1 MSIKKNLVAA
11 GLLVALT
18 GAVIGCS
25 TATDTATKA
34 VDGAKDAT
42 GKAVEGAK
50 DATGKAVD
58 GAKDTTSKAVD
69 GAKDAT
75 GKAVDGVKGGG
86 LAALVSQAKA
96 PLTIAN
102 GDIKKGN
109 MEKAKEQFGKF
120 ETLWAT
126 VGPQIKPLAG
136 AKYDTIDSSVKKLSG
151 IMGASTIDKTKAS
164 EALTSAIKAMDSA
177 SAKK

>member
-18 GAVIGCS
+18 GTVIGCS
-25 TATDTATKA
+25 TATDTA
-34 VDGAKDAT
+34 
-42 GKAVEGAK
+42 
-50 DATGKAVD
+50 
-58 GAKDTTSKAVD
+58 SKAVD

-75 GKAVDGVKGGG
+75 GKVADTAKDATSKVADTAKDATSKVTDVAKGAGIG
-86 LAALVSQAKA
+86 ALVSQAKA
-96 PLTIAN
+96 PLVVAN
-102 GDIKKGN
+102 TQL
-109 MEKAKEQFGKF
+109 KAGKMDKVKEQFGKF

-136 AKYDTIDSSVKKLSG
+136 AKYDAIDSSVKKLSG
-151 IMGASTIDKTKAS
+151 IMGAGTVDKTKAG

-177 SAKK
+177 SKK